1 MTEQTNDKPA
11 AEKAAE
17 ASKAAP
23 AQKSAAKKPAAKKP
37 AAKKA
42 AAPSVTV
49 KGPEK
54 GRRRIGRHFGAE
66 KVTIPLSA
74 LKKGELEALE
84 ADPELVVVTT
94 GDADDD

>member
-11 AEKAAE
+11 AEKTTEAA
-17 ASKAAP
+17 KPAP
-23 AQKSAAKKPAAKKP
+23 AKKPAAKKP
-37 AAKKA
+37 AAKKP

-54 GRRRIGRHFGAE
+54 GRRRIGRHFGTE
-66 KVTIPLSA
+66 KVIIPLSA

-84 ADPELVVVTT
+84 ADPELVVVTS
-94 GDADDD
+94 GEADDD